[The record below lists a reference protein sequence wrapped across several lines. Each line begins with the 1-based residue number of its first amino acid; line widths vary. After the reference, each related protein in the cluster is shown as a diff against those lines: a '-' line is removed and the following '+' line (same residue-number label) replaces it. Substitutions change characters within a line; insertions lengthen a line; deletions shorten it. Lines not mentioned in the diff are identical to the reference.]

1 MKNIFFLLLIVPF
14 TSFSQKNN
22 NGKVFDKH
30 PAIGIVNQFT
40 EAWISGDVETLKELT
55 GEGFK
60 MGSSMNN
67 SPNYKGGDINNLV
80 GQSKW
85 MSNNFVNIS
94 LKNRGQAYSD
104 AIEYKRSGLFVQTF
118 QEFIAWDKNNA
129 FKIRTPFNA
138 TFVFDKKG
146 EKIVRFWWSD
156 NQAAWQKWNLSRQT
170 IKNGT
175 IYKDH
180 PYIGKVRQIWYN
192 LAQGN
197 LDKVWKDFSPN
208 ARVYDINQIGK
219 EYSNLKDWQQY
230 VGEVFSNFDF
240 VSIDE
245 VGYPDYIDYEGNG
258 GTVLAWYNMTMK
270 SKKTKKNVV
279 FKFHSQ
285 HDFNEKGM
293 IVLETLYYNAN
304 LLKE

>member
-1 MKNIFFLLLIVPF
+1 MKKSLLALLFLPLILWG
-14 TSFSQKNN
+14 QKNN

-30 PAIGIVNQFT
+30 PAIDIVDNFT
-40 EAWISGDVETLKELT
+40 AAWIGGDTETLKTLT

-67 SPNYKGGDINNLV
+67 NPNYKGGDINNLL
-80 GQSKW
+80 GQSTW

-94 LKNRGQAYSD
+94 LKDRGQAYSD

-118 QEFIAWDKNNA
+118 QEFIAWDKNNG

-170 IKNGT
+170 IKNGS

-197 LDKVWKDFSPN
+197 LDKVWKDFTPN
-208 ARVYDINQIGK
+208 ARINDSNSIDQNAKSLK
-219 EYSNLKDWQQY
+219 EHQAY
-230 VGEVFSNFDF
+230 VGEVFSQFEF

-245 VGYPDYIDYEGNG
+245 VGYPDYLDYEGNG
-258 GTVLAWYNMTMK
+258 GVVLAWYNMTLK
-270 SKKTKKNVV
+270 SKKTNKNIII
-279 FKFHSQ
+279 KFHSQ
-285 HDFNEKGM
+285 HDFNEEGM
-293 IVLETLYYNAN
+293 IVLETLYYNDR
-304 LLKE
+304 LLN

>member
-1 MKNIFFLLLIVPF
+1 MKKSLLALLLLPLILWG
-14 TSFSQKNN
+14 QKNN

-30 PAIGIVNQFT
+30 PAIDIVDQFT
-40 EAWISGDVETLKELT
+40 AAWLSGDTETLKNLT

-67 SPNYKGGDINNLV
+67 NPNYKGGDIKNLL
-80 GQSKW
+80 GQSTW

-94 LKNRGQAYSD
+94 LKDRGQAYSD

-118 QEFIAWDKNNA
+118 QEFIAWDKNNG

-197 LDKVWKDFSPN
+197 LDKVWKDFTPN
-208 ARVYDINQIGK
+208 ARINDANSIDQEAKSLK
-219 EYSNLKDWQQY
+219 EHQAY
-230 VGEVFSNFDF
+230 VGEVFSQFEF

-258 GTVLAWYNMTMK
+258 GVVLAWYNMTLK
-270 SKKTKKNVV
+270 SKKTKKNIVL
-279 FKFHSQ
+279 KFHSQ
-285 HDFNEKGM
+285 HDFNEEGM
-293 IVLETLYYNAN
+293 IVLETLYYNDR
-304 LLKE
+304 LLN

>member
-1 MKNIFFLLLIVPF
+1 MKKSLLALLMLPLILWG
-14 TSFSQKNN
+14 QKNN

-30 PAIGIVNQFT
+30 PAIDIVDQFT
-40 EAWISGDVETLKELT
+40 AAWLSGDTETLKNLT

-67 SPNYKGGDINNLV
+67 NPNYKGGDINNLL
-80 GQSKW
+80 GQSSW

-94 LKNRGQAYSD
+94 LKDRGQAYPD
-104 AIEYKRSGLFVQTF
+104 AIEYMRSGLFVQTF
-118 QEFIAWDKNNA
+118 QEFIAWDKNNG

-180 PYIGKVRQIWYN
+180 PYIWKVRQIWYN

-197 LDKVWKDFSPN
+197 LDKVWKDFTPN
-208 ARVYDINQIGK
+208 ARINDANSIDQEAKSLK
-219 EYSNLKDWQQY
+219 EHQAY
-230 VGEVFSNFDF
+230 VGEVFSQFEF

-258 GTVLAWYNMTMK
+258 GVVLAWYNMTLK
-270 SKKTKKNVV
+270 SKKTNKNIVI
-279 FKFHSQ
+279 KFHSQ
-285 HDFNEKGM
+285 HDFNEEGM
-293 IVLETLYYNAN
+293 IVLETLYYNDR
-304 LLKE
+304 LLN